1 VAGFYIGAMLRLWPL
16 ALIVVAL
23 ALPDTAAACHPVA
36 DPPPP
41 GYRDHG
47 CGDSK
52 EGTPGAKAPPAA
64 SAADPGRWLLTG
76 ATYLPIRYWQGL
88 TADPSGRRVF
98 FAGTTEGLWRTT
110 PRLRQTAGK
119 ASAIPPQVKSAEGY
133 NHIGDPSWDA
143 AEGGRVLLPLEC
155 YTPGTGDT
163 NPCDTGSLGVA
174 DPATLAWRYYV
185 KLDPA
190 EIPKAMWAEVSPDG
204 SQVWTSSGAD
214 LLAYSAGDVSA
225 ANAAPAGAPIRSVGR
240 LPGAVPP
247 SGITGAVFRAGR
259 LLLAGDDTG
268 PFQIWS
274 IDPATG
280 ARELEVERRICGES
294 EGLHVM
300 RTLGGA
306 LHWLIAPV
314 AIGCP
319 RATFGPDSALLHFTP
334 RSGAHALRVFAR
346 VRRVRR
352 ASAAAGRRVSV
363 GVRVKG
369 LRGPRPVAGVR
380 VSLAGYSART
390 NRHGH
395 AVITGRFY
403 RSGRYG
409 VLARKGTRFGLS
421 GFVRV
426 NAAR

>member
-1 VAGFYIGAMLRLWPL
+1 MLRLLPL
-16 ALIVVAL
+16 ALVVAAL
-23 ALPDTAAACHPVA
+23 ALPT
-36 DPPPP
+36 
-41 GYRDHG
+41 
-47 CGDSK
+47 S
-52 EGTPGAKAPPAA
+52 A

-76 ATYLPIRYWQGL
+76 ATSVPVRYFQGL

-98 FAGTTEGLWRTT
+98 FVGQAEGLWRTT
-110 PRLRQTAGK
+110 PRLRQTAGR
-119 ASAIPPQVKSAEGY
+119 ANAIPPQVKSAEGY
-133 NHIGDPSWDA
+133 NHIGDPTWDN

-155 YTPGTGDT
+155 FTPGVGDT
-163 NPCDTGSLGVA
+163 NPCDTGSFGVA
-174 DPATLAWRYYV
+174 DPSTLAWRYYV

-204 SQVWTSSGAD
+204 SLVWTSSGSD

-225 ANAAPAGAPIRSVGR
+225 ANAAPGAAPIRSVQR
-240 LPGAVPP
+240 LSGAVPP

-259 LLLAGDDTG
+259 LLLAGDDAG
-268 PFQIWS
+268 PFQVWS

-280 ARELEVERRICGES
+280 ARELEIERRICGES

-300 RTLGGA
+300 RTLGGE

-314 AIGCP
+314 GIGCP
-319 RATFGPDSALLHFTP
+319 RLTFGPDSALLHFAP
-334 RSGAHALRVFAR
+334 RSGSHSLRVFAR

-380 VSLAGYSART
+380 VSLAGYTART

-395 AVITGRFY
+395 AVIRGRFY

-409 VLARKGTRFGLS
+409 VLARKGTRFGQS

>member
-1 VAGFYIGAMLRLWPL
+1 MLRLCPL
-16 ALIVVAL
+16 ALLLVAL
-23 ALPDTAAACHPVA
+23 ALPDAAAACHPVA

-47 CGDSK
+47 CGDTTK
-52 EGTPGAKAPPAA
+52 GTRGAKGPP
-64 SAADPGRWLLTG
+64 SFTAADPGRWLLTG
-76 ATYLPIRYWQGL
+76 VSYLPTAYWQGL

-98 FAGTTEGLWRTT
+98 FTGTTEGLWRTT
-110 PRLRQTAGK
+110 PRLRQTARK
-119 ASAIPPQVKSAEGY
+119 PSAIPANVKSAEGY
-133 NHIGDPSWDA
+133 NHIGDPSWDS

-155 YTPGTGDT
+155 FTPGLGDT
-163 NPCDTGSLGVA
+163 NPCDTGSFGVA
-174 DPATLAWRYYV
+174 DPSTLAWRYYV

-204 SQVWTSSGAD
+204 SLVWTSSGPD
-214 LLAYSAGDVSA
+214 LLAYAAASVSQ
-225 ANAAPAGAPIRSVGR
+225 ANAAPGAAPIRSVQR

-259 LLLAGDDTG
+259 LLLAGDDAG
-268 PFQIWS
+268 PFQVWS

-280 ARELEVERRICGES
+280 IREVEIERRICGES

-300 RTLGGA
+300 RTMGGE

-314 AIGCP
+314 GIGCP
-319 RATFGPDSALLHFTP
+319 RLTFGPESALLHFTP
-334 RSGAHALRVFAR
+334 RSGTHSLRVFAR
-346 VRRVRR
+346 VRRGRR
-352 ASAAAGRRVSV
+352 GSAAAGRRVRV

-390 NRHGH
+390 DRHGH

-426 NAAR
+426 SVSR